1 MTMIMTDYL
10 RFLLALVVVLG
21 LIALFAWIV
30 RRFRLGGLAGP
41 TMTSGR
47 LAIVETL
54 PIDGRQR
61 LVLIRRDE
69 CENLVL
75 IGQDQSL
82 VIESR
87 IERPKEPVAAMKAVK
102 SAMSPS

>member
-10 RFLLALVVVLG
+10 RFLLALVAVLG

-30 RRFRLGGLAGP
+30 RRFRLGGLAGSV
-41 TMTSGR
+41 MKSGR
-47 LAIVETL
+47 LEIVETL

-69 CENLVL
+69 REHLILMGQERSVL
-75 IGQDQSL
+75 IENG
-82 VIESR
+82 
-87 IERPKEPVAAMKAVK
+87 IERLKEPAAPMKAANQAV
-102 SAMSPS
+102 SSP